1 MDKHYWENYYL
12 ENKIPFRPSNFAKS
26 ILESLEKNS
35 FLIDIGC
42 GNGRDSIYF
51 SNNKINTL
59 GVDQSKNSIENL
71 KQYENNYLKFKT
83 NNISRLDDEEMDYGY
98 CRFLFHSINEEE
110 EEKLLTWLK
119 KNIKNQIFI
128 ESRVDI
134 DKAKY
139 KDTDHYRRLMN
150 IELFKEN
157 LKKFNFKIESENIST
172 TFSSYDKSYK
182 VNDVKFDPYLIRF
195 VLSP

>member
-1 MDKHYWENYYL
+1 MDKIYWENYYK
-12 ENKIPFRPSNFAKS
+12 ENKIPFQPSNFAKS
-26 ILESLEKNS
+26 VLERIEKKS
-35 FLIDIGC
+35 SLIDIGC

-59 GVDQSKNSIENL
+59 GIDQSKYSIENL

-83 NNISRLDDEEMDYGY
+83 INISKLDDEEFDYGY
-98 CRFLFHSINEEE
+98 CRFLFHSINEQE
-110 EEKLLTWLK
+110 EEKLLIWLK
-119 KNIKNQIFI
+119 KNIKKQIFI
-128 ESRVDI
+128 ESRIDI
-134 DKAKY
+134 DESKY

-157 LKKFNFKIESENIST
+157 LKKLNFKIEFEKISN
-172 TFSSYDKSYK
+172 TFSFYYTSYK
-182 VNDVKFDPYLIRF
+182 VNDINFDPYLIRM